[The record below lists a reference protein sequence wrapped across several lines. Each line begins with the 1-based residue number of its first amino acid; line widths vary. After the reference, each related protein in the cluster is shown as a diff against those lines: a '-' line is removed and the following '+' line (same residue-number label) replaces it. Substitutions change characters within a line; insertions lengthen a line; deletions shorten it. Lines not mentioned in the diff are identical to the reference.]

1 MNRALVDSIVSA
13 VLYEGYM
20 LYPYRPSS
28 AKNRQ
33 RWTFGGIYPRA
44 YSERQRGSDAWAMQT
59 ECLVEGDE
67 HATLDVTVRFLHLLM
82 RQVGELERPLA
93 ELPPQTE
100 IAYRPV
106 AALHVDG
113 QLFHAWQEAV
123 EREIAV
129 ADMSLGELAAQPH
142 QKTFSFPAWRA
153 LEPLR
158 ESGGAIVGVL
168 AREQQQIEGTVEL
181 RATCMGERLFKI
193 TVLIQNLTDWHAG
206 EETDRHERDEALLRA
221 FASTHTI
228 LSVRGGG
235 FMSLL
240 DPPEHLRAI
249 AEGCKNI
256 GAWPVLVG
264 EAGARDTMLASPI
277 ILYDYPQ
284 VAPESPGD
292 LFDGTE
298 IDEMLTLRVMT
309 MTDEEKREMRAVD
322 ERARALLE
330 RTETLSD
337 EELRRLHGAVRSL
350 RMLREKP

>member
-20 LYPYRPSS
+20 LYPYRPSA

-44 YSERQRGSDAWAMQT
+44 YSDMQRGSDAWAMQT
-59 ECLVEGDE
+59 ECLVEGDA
-67 HATLDVTVRFLHLLM
+67 HAMLDVTVRFLHLLM
-82 RQVGELERPLA
+82 RQVGELARPLA
-93 ELPPQTE
+93 ELPPEAE

-106 AALHVDG
+106 TALHVDG
-113 QLFHAWQEAV
+113 QIFHTWQEAV

-129 ADMSLGELAAQPH
+129 ANMSLGELAGQPH
-142 QKTFSFPAWRA
+142 QQPFSFPAWRA
-153 LEPLR
+153 LEALR

-168 AREQQQIEGTVEL
+168 AREQQQIEGMVEL
-181 RATCMGERLFKI
+181 RAACVGERLFKI
-193 TVLIQNLTDWHAG
+193 TVLIQNLSDWHAG
-206 EETDRHERDEALLRA
+206 GETDHERDAALLRA

-228 LSVRGGG
+228 LGVRGGA

-240 DPPEHLRAI
+240 DPPEHVRAL
-249 AEGCKNI
+249 AEGCRNI

-264 EAGARDTMLASPI
+264 AAGERDTMLASPI

-330 RTETLSD
+330 RTEALTD